1 MAGRDRRGAPSQNL
15 GAVNLDLSNPA
26 RPASGTVLCA
36 LDAVPLPGSKGFR
49 YREGEAMFA
58 GFVVRKGDLVVG
70 YVDSCPHAGWPLAGF
85 AGRYLTREND
95 LILCGGHAAL
105 FKIEDGACVAGPCPN
120 EKLYPWPVEVRD
132 GQIVV
137 A

>member
-1 MAGRDRRGAPSQNL
+1 MRAD
-15 GAVNLDLSNPA
+15 LDNPA
-26 RPASGTVLCA
+26 RPAPGTVLCG
-36 LDAVPLPGSKGFR
+36 LDEIASPGSKGFR
-49 YREGEAMFA
+49 FREGEALFA
-58 GFVVRKGDLVVG
+58 GFVVRQDQTLAG

-95 LILCGGHAAL
+95 LILCAGHGAL
-105 FKIEDGACVAGPCPN
+105 FKIEGGACVAGPCPGQA
-120 EKLYPWPVEVRD
+120 LTPWPVTVKD

>member
-1 MAGRDRRGAPSQNL
+1 MRADP
-15 GAVNLDLSNPA
+15 DNPA
-26 RPASGTVLCA
+26 RPVAGTPLCA
-36 LDAVPLPGSKGFR
+36 LDEIPSPGSKGFR
-49 YREGEAMFA
+49 FREGEALFA
-58 GFVVRKGDLVVG
+58 GFVVRQGEILAG

-95 LILCGGHAAL
+95 FILCAGHGAL
-105 FKIEDGACVAGPCPN
+105 FKIEGGACVAGPCPGQA
-120 EKLYPWPVEVRD
+120 LTPWPVTVRD